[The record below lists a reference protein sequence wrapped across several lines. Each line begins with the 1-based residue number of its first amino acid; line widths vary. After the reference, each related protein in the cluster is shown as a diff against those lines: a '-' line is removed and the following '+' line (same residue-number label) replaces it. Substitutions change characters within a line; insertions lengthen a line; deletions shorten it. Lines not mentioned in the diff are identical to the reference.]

1 MTGDEF
7 PSGQFYQEERIWEPN
22 DRTDSVTK
30 GIKVGTH
37 GNWLLAD
44 QCGQEQNISYLFN
57 HPKI

>member
-30 GIKVGTH
+30 GIKVHMVIG
-37 GNWLLAD
+37 
-44 QCGQEQNISYLFN
+44 C
-57 HPKI
+57 